1 MKRATPR
8 QIIFINTYWIGL
20 SFMWNGLH
28 VIILPAVL
36 LHLVPEAFKNTYL
49 GVLTF
54 LGLVIAMIV
63 QPISGSLSDRWRS
76 RWGRRRPLIFIGT
89 TFDFIFLALLGWA
102 GGFWWL
108 VIGYL
113 GLQLTSNMAHGPVQ
127 GLLPDRIPAE
137 QMGVA
142 SGIKNV
148 MDMVGIIIS
157 SVAMGIFVAPD
168 VRHPVMAITIVGV
181 VLASSALVTLTGI
194 KEKPSNVQGSTPPP
208 PRSESSSPP
217 KMLQIRQELHQ
228 NRGYWWLIAS
238 RFAFL
243 FGVYGVQVFAQYYVR
258 DVLNPPNPVQLTGNL
273 MGAIALGITLFAL
286 LGGWLGDR
294 VGHKRILV
302 FASVVGSIGF
312 LLMIGART
320 SGTLLVF
327 GSVVGI
333 GTGLFS
339 TANWALANELAPT
352 SQAGKYL
359 GLTNLATA
367 GAAAMGRLVGPVIDL
382 LNNAR
387 PGAFWGYIFLF
398 VSGSVMLLVS
408 AWLLRLVP
416 VGHRPVPVAQPRSVD
431 I

>member
-1 MKRATPR
+1 MKHATAR
-8 QIIFINTYWIGL
+8 EIIFINTYWIGL
-20 SFMWNGLH
+20 SFMWNSLH

-36 LHLVPEAFKNTYL
+36 LNLVPGALKNTYL

-54 LGLVIAMIV
+54 FGLVLAIIV

-76 RWGRRRPLIFIGT
+76 RWGRRRPLILLGT
-89 TFDFIFLALLGWA
+89 AFDFVFLALLGWA

-108 VIGYL
+108 AIGYL
-113 GLQLTSNMAHGPVQ
+113 GLQFTSNMAHGPVQ

-137 QMGVA
+137 QMGMA

-168 VRHPVMAITIVGV
+168 VRHPIAAIAIVGV
-181 VLASSALVTLTGI
+181 VLAGGALVTLLGI
-194 KEKPSNVQGSTPPP
+194 KEKPSDKEIISPPP
-208 PRSESSSPP
+208 QRPESTSIIR
-217 KMLQIRQELHQ
+217 MDQIRQELHQ
-228 NRGYWWLIAS
+228 HSGYWWLIAS

-258 DVLNPPNPVQLTGNL
+258 DVLIPVNPVQLTGNL

-294 VGHKRILV
+294 FGHKRILV

-320 SGTLLVF
+320 AGTLLVF

-339 TANWALANELAPT
+339 TANWALANELAP
-352 SQAGKYL
+352 SAQAGKYL
-359 GLTNLATA
+359 GLTNLATG

-382 LNNAR
+382 LNNAN

-398 VSGSVMLLVS
+398 VSGSVLLLVS
-408 AWLLRLVP
+408 AWLLRWVP
-416 VGHRPVPVAQPRSVD
+416 VGSRPAAVVQPQRVD
-431 I
+431 V

>member
-1 MKRATPR
+1 MKRATAR
-8 QIIFINTYWIGL
+8 EIIFINTYWIGL
-20 SFMWNGLH
+20 SFMWNSLH

-54 LGLVIAMIV
+54 FGLVIAMII

-89 TFDFIFLALLGWA
+89 AFDFIFLALLGWA

-113 GLQLTSNMAHGPVQ
+113 GLQLTSNIAHGPAQ
-127 GLLPDRIPAE
+127 GLLPDRIPPE
-137 QMGVA
+137 QMGIA

-157 SVAMGIFVAPD
+157 SIAMGIFVAPD
-168 VRHPVMAITIVGV
+168 VRHPVVALTIVGV
-181 VLASSALVTLTGI
+181 VLAGSALVTLVGTR
-194 KEKPSNVQGSTPPP
+194 EKPTNEQGSGSPPQ
-208 PRSESSSPP
+208 RSESTSFP

-228 NRGYWWLIAS
+228 NSGYWWLIAS

-243 FGVYGVQVFAQYYVR
+243 FGIYGVQVFAQYYVR
-258 DVLNPPNPVQLTGNL
+258 DVLNPANPVQLTGNL
-273 MGAIALGITLFAL
+273 MGTIAVGITLFAL
-286 LGGWLGDR
+286 FGGWLGDR
-294 VGHKRILV
+294 FGHKRILV
-302 FASVVGSIGF
+302 FASAIGSVGF

-339 TANWALANELAPT
+339 TANWALANELAPS

-359 GLTNLATA
+359 GLTNLATG
-367 GAAAMGRLVGPVIDL
+367 GAAAMSRLIGPVIDL

-398 VSGSVMLLVS
+398 VAGSVMLLIS
-408 AWLLRLVP
+408 MWLLRWVP
-416 VGHRPVPVAQPRSVD
+416 LGHRPAPVAQPRSVD